1 MSLFN
6 IFDVAGSGMS
16 AQSVRLNTTA
26 SNIANADAVSSSIN
40 ETYKAR
46 HPVFAA
52 EMVKANQSQA
62 QVQASGAAAGMK
74 VAVKG
79 IVESDKPLLKEY
91 SPDHPLAD
99 KDGFIYKP
107 NVNVMEEMADMI
119 SASRTYQ
126 MNAQVADAA
135 KSMLQQ
141 TLRMG
146 K

>member
-40 ETYKAR
+40 ETYRAR
-46 HPVFAA
+46 HPVFATELA
-52 EMVKANQSQA
+52 QATQA
-62 QVQASGAAAGMK
+62 QGNQAAMK

-79 IVESDKPLLKEY
+79 IVESDKPLIKEF
-91 SPDHPLAD
+91 SPDHPMAD
-99 KDGFIYKP
+99 EEGFIYKP

-126 MNAQVADAA
+126 MNAKVAEAA
-135 KSMLQQ
+135 KNMLQQ

>member
-26 SNIANADAVSSSIN
+26 SNIANAGSVSSSVD

-46 HPVFAA
+46 HPVFEA
-52 EMVKANQSQA
+52 EMAKAAHEQK
-62 QVQASGAAAGMK
+62 ASVG
-74 VAVKG
+74 VEVKG
-79 IVESDKPLLKEY
+79 IVESDKPLQKEF

-99 KDGFIYKP
+99 ADGFIYKP

-119 SASRTYQ
+119 SATRSYQ
-126 MNAQVADAA
+126 MNVQVADAA
-135 KSMLQQ
+135 KSMLTQ

>member
-26 SNIANADAVSSSIN
+26 SNIANADAVSSSID
-40 ETYKAR
+40 ETYRAR

-52 EMVKANQSQA
+52 ELAQASASQA
-62 QVQASGAAAGMK
+62 QGKQSAMK

-79 IVESDKPLLKEY
+79 IVESDKPLIKEF
-91 SPDHPLAD
+91 SPDHPMAD
-99 KDGFIYKP
+99 GEGFIYKP

-135 KSMLQQ
+135 KNMLQQ

>member
-6 IFDVAGSGMS
+6 IFNVSGSGMS

-26 SNIANADAVSSSIN
+26 SNIANADSVSSSIN
-40 ETYKAR
+40 ETYRAR
-46 HPVFAA
+46 HPVFQT
-52 EMVKANQSQA
+52 EMAKANYQQKSSQS
-62 QVQASGAAAGMK
+62 

-79 IVESDKPLLKEY
+79 IVESDGPLIKEY
-91 SPDHPLAD
+91 SPNHPMAD
-99 KDGFIYKP
+99 NDGFIYKP

-119 SASRTYQ
+119 SASRSYQ
-126 MNAQVADAA
+126 MNVQVAEAA

-141 TLRMG
+141 TLRIG

>member
-6 IFDVAGSGMS
+6 IFEVSGSGMS

-26 SNIANADAVSSSIN
+26 SNIANADAVSSSVD
-40 ETYKAR
+40 ETYRAR

-52 EMVKANQSQA
+52 EMTKASASQA
-62 QVQASGAAAGMK
+62 QNQPSSMK

-79 IVESDKPLLKEY
+79 IVESDKPLIKEF
-91 SPDHPLAD
+91 SPDHPMAD
-99 KDGFIYKP
+99 TDGFIYKP

-126 MNAQVADAA
+126 MNTQVADVA
-135 KSMLQQ
+135 KNLLQQ

>member
-6 IFDVAGSGMS
+6 IFNVSGSGMS

-26 SNIANADAVSSSIN
+26 SNIANADSVSSSVDK
-40 ETYKAR
+40 TYRAR
-46 HPVFAA
+46 HPVFEA
-52 EMVKANQSQA
+52 EMLKASSQ
-62 QVQASGAAAGMK
+62 QNSSPGVT
-74 VAVKG
+74 VKG

-91 SPDHPLAD
+91 SPDHPMAD
-99 KDGFIYKP
+99 GDGFIYKP

-119 SASRTYQ
+119 SASRSYQ
-126 MNAQVADAA
+126 MNVQVADAT

>member
-6 IFDVAGSGMS
+6 IFNVSGSGMA

-26 SNIANADAVSSSIN
+26 SNIANADSVSSSID
-40 ETYKAR
+40 ETYRAR
-46 HPVFAA
+46 HPIFEA
-52 EMVKANQSQA
+52 EMAKASHQQQSSQ
-62 QVQASGAAAGMK
+62 S

-79 IVESDKPLLKEY
+79 IVESDAPLQKQF
-91 SPDHPLAD
+91 SPNHPMAD
-99 KDGFIYKP
+99 NDGFIYKP

-119 SASRTYQ
+119 SASRSYQ
-126 MNAQVADAA
+126 MNVQVSEAA

-141 TLRMG
+141 TLRIG

>member
-6 IFDVAGSGMS
+6 IFDVAGSGMT

-26 SNIANADAVSSSIN
+26 SNIANADSVSSSIDK
-40 ETYKAR
+40 TYRAR
-46 HPVFAA
+46 HPVFEA
-52 EMVKANQSQA
+52 EMAKANHQQSGTHR
-62 QVQASGAAAGMK
+62 VNVS
-74 VAVKG
+74 G
-79 IVESDKPLLKEY
+79 IVERDKPLMKEFA
-91 SPDHPLAD
+91 PDHPMAD
-99 KDGFIYKP
+99 GDGFIYKP

-119 SASRTYQ
+119 SASRSYQ
-126 MNAQVADAA
+126 MNVQVADAA

>member
-6 IFDVAGSGMS
+6 IFNVSGSGMS

-26 SNIANADAVSSSIN
+26 SNIANADSVSSSVDK
-40 ETYKAR
+40 TYRAR
-46 HPVFAA
+46 HPIFEA
-52 EMVKANQSQA
+52 ELANASHQQS
-62 QVQASGAAAGMK
+62 AGQK
-74 VAVKG
+74 VNVRG
-79 IVESDKPLLKEY
+79 IVESDKPLIKEY
-91 SPDHPLAD
+91 SPDHPMAD
-99 KDGFIYKP
+99 TDGFIYKP

-119 SASRTYQ
+119 SASRSYQ
-126 MNAQVADAA
+126 MNVQVADAT

>member
-6 IFDVAGSGMS
+6 IFDVAGSGMT

-26 SNIANADAVSSSIN
+26 SNIANADSVSSSIDK
-40 ETYKAR
+40 TYRAR
-46 HPVFAA
+46 HPVFEA
-52 EMVKANQSQA
+52 EMAKANYQQ
-62 QVQASGAAAGMK
+62 SGAHR
-74 VAVKG
+74 VNVSG
-79 IVESDKPLLKEY
+79 IVESDKPLMKEFA
-91 SPDHPLAD
+91 PDHPMAD
-99 KDGFIYKP
+99 GDGFIYKP

-119 SASRTYQ
+119 SASRSYQ
-126 MNAQVADAA
+126 MNVQVADAT

>member
-6 IFDVAGSGMS
+6 IFNVSGSGMS

-26 SNIANADAVSSSIN
+26 SNIANADSVSSSVDK
-40 ETYKAR
+40 TYRAR
-46 HPVFAA
+46 HPVFEA
-52 EMVKANQSQA
+52 EMLKANSQ
-62 QVQASGAAAGMK
+62 QNSSPGVT
-74 VAVKG
+74 VKG

-91 SPDHPLAD
+91 SPDHPMAD
-99 KDGFIYKP
+99 GDGFIYKP

-119 SASRTYQ
+119 SASRSYQ
-126 MNAQVADAA
+126 MNVQVADTT

>member
-26 SNIANADAVSSSIN
+26 SNVANADAVSSSIN
-40 ETYKAR
+40 ETYRAR

-52 EMVKANQSQA
+52 EMANATAAQSLGQ
-62 QVQASGAAAGMK
+62 QSSMK

-79 IVESDKPLLKEY
+79 IVESDAPLIKEY
-91 SPDHPLAD
+91 SPDHPMSDA
-99 KDGFIYKP
+99 DGFIYKP

-126 MNAQVADAA
+126 MNTQVADAA